1 MAQRTVDV
9 HCHWYPKDYME
20 YLISRGSGNSPYCIH
35 DGGTHYRMWYN
46 DVCVAHIDRAGHYDL
61 EERVRDIDKAGL
73 DTQILTITIP
83 GPESLE
89 RDKGIYWAKRLNDQ
103 LAAACSKYPGRFY
116 FMASL
121 PYQDADEACKEL
133 ERCKQMGCV
142 GVQMF
147 SNFNGEPVYLE
158 KFHGIYEIANKYEL
172 PFLVH
177 PAKPL
182 TASVMDKMRLP
193 YQLWGYTLDTS
204 MAVLSLI
211 FQGVLEK
218 FPKMTLI
225 HGHLGG
231 MVPYFVRRLQDSYKG
246 YAKEW
251 GVELKESPD
260 ITYKTRVYPDT
271 TSFYQPAMKCC
282 LEWVGSSQMMMGT
295 DYAHRV
301 GDPEGAIKAV
311 KDLSAQFG
319 LKPDEVDLI
328 LGKTAERIFKLPAMK
343 GRAAA
348 TS

>member
-1 MAQRTVDV
+1 MSQRTVDV
-9 HCHWYPKDYME
+9 HCHWYPKDYLD
-20 YLISRGSGNSPYCIH
+20 YLVSRGTSNSLHCVH
-35 DGGTHYRMWYN
+35 DGGTHYRLWSN
-46 DVCVAHIDRAGHYDL
+46 GVCVAHIDRAGHYDL
-61 EERVRDIDKAGL
+61 EERVRDLDKAGL
-73 DTQILTITIP
+73 DTQLLSVTIP

-103 LAAACSKYPGRFY
+103 LAEAASKYPGRFY
-116 FMASL
+116 QMASL
-121 PYQDADEACKEL
+121 PYQDPDEACKEL
-133 ERCKQMGCV
+133 ERCQKMGAV
-142 GVQMF
+142 GVQLF
-147 SNFNGEPVYLE
+147 SNFNGEPVFLE

-172 PFLVH
+172 PLLVH
-177 PAKPL
+177 PAVPL
-182 TASVMDKMRLP
+182 TASVMDKMHLP

-218 FPKMTLI
+218 FPKMTLV

-260 ITYKTRVYPDT
+260 ITYKTRVFPDT
-271 TSFYQPAMKCC
+271 TSFYLPAMKCC
-282 LEWVGSSQMMMGT
+282 LEWVGPGQMMIGT

-311 KDLSAQFG
+311 KDLSEQAG
-319 LKPDEVDLI
+319 LKPGEVDLI
-328 LGKTAERIFKLPAMK
+328 LGKNAEKAFKLPARK
-343 GRAAA
+343 SVAA
-348 TS
+348 TKS